1 VVLSRAAKR
10 AVELIRSGLVPLLAI
25 VLVTFPSA
33 ASALQRGDAPSAR
46 SSAAAR
52 THASATG
59 KVLAVRTLAAKPK
72 PPGDSTQTGPKV
84 GGAAAA
90 GTSTATSGVSYTQI
104 NGHDKNGDTITLLA
118 DQRNVCVWGNT
129 RRDADIAIP
138 FTVRTFK
145 PVDANGYP
153 ASGNPLFDRHGTV
166 TMDVWD
172 VDDHD
177 ASGLPTYAEADQVFL
192 GSAGTNANPYPDI
205 MGQLTGA
212 DSASTTNHFNFWTD
226 RIKPTSSVNPT
237 GINYLNVDVDTN
249 NQGAA
254 AAKWCVA
261 VNKVVIRLVRRPIP
275 VLMLHG
281 FAVGA
286 SKMQSMKTYYERYDA
301 LVGSIATPNLSLFG
315 GMVMRYPQVK
325 IAADNLLEQ
334 TGQTHL
340 NIVAH
345 SFGGIAARYYALH
358 HADIVDNI
366 VMLGT
371 PNGGTNLADFICD
384 RMNGPWWKRAGAS
397 YFGAV
402 RTYVESQTGPCE
414 RGWAI
419 YQMQEREM
427 QPYDRDHPDPA
438 GPHYY
443 TYAGDHADD
452 GTKFG
457 KARAAKLWPDAND
470 TWVPL
475 KSVYYLRPGP
485 AAYVGVPDPPDV
497 PGREIPQLT
506 YDLYHEQL
514 HEDSRPLDDTF
525 CKLYPEACEI
535 LPTASLRRVQAHR
548 KPPRA
553 PTVRAS
559 GAREALLS
567 IAQGNRQDAGL
578 TDLQLDPGAST
589 DVPLSFEGS
598 PSATVLVISDHPDD
612 LSGSFAGAPLDLG
625 EMTPGLNVLG
635 IDLAAPT
642 DGPLHLTNNGA
653 SVASIRV
660 STSIETSRK
669 LSVAPNPA
677 LARPGTPVTFTVT
690 IDGTQPGDAPH
701 IVVADESDN
710 IATELDPTQSGT
722 GTWTGTWTPP
732 SAGSY
737 KVRASVGGTAPRE
750 QEAEFTVASGAA
762 TVAAGFTEQAVDDD
776 QDGLSDALLV
786 RPNVNATVAGD
797 YLVTAELANASG
809 TRVAAAGAAVT
820 LAVGTQA
827 VPLRFDGRAIYD
839 SGISGPYRVVRV
851 NVSRNDDALHQE
863 DGVADLGQT
872 ASYSVGSFE
881 HDRVKL
887 TPDSFTDA
895 GVDSN
900 GDGLFDELRVTVQ
913 VQAET
918 AGTYAVSAELEA
930 SDGTTVALVAGNVS
944 LSAGTN
950 TVTLGFSG
958 TEIGRAGKAGPYT
971 LSGLDVVSAGDSRVD
986 GALEAG
992 YKTAAYAL
1000 SQFAGPDVTGTLA
1013 VDGATTTISLPS
1025 ATQYGRI
1032 TFAGT
1037 GGQSVMLTLS
1047 GSTISSGF
1055 VQVRSPTGA
1064 VLGSGFFD
1072 STGGLLD
1079 ALVLPTT
1086 GTYTIVV
1093 DPSSAGSV
1101 TLKLSSVPTGVAGTI
1116 TAGTPATITTTTA
1129 GQNAWLTFTGS
1140 INQRISVKLSSTAI
1154 TSGTLS
1160 LIAPDA
1166 RTVLDVQPIGAGGGF
1181 LDAQT
1186 LTAAGTY
1193 TIIIDPAGTLKGSST
1208 VNLYNVPADATA
1220 AMKNNSATVSTT
1232 TPGQNAR
1239 VTFSGTAGQ
1248 KATFKLT
1255 STAITSGTM
1264 FLLKPDG
1271 SLQASAPITST
1282 GSFIDVQTLAVR
1294 GTYTILVDPSG
1305 PAIGSST
1312 VTLGNPADVTGT
1324 ITAGGA
1330 AVTKST
1336 TSAGQNVRLTF
1347 TGSVNQRVSVK
1358 ATTASGITS
1367 GTVSLLKPDGSTLVS
1382 TPIASPAAY
1391 LVDVTLP
1398 VAGTYT
1404 ILVDPDGSQTGST
1417 TVNLYTVT
1425 DVTGTITPGGA
1436 AVPVSITIPGQN
1448 AKLTFSGSPGQR
1460 VSVTLTNSTL
1470 ADATVKLVNPDSS
1483 VLAST
1488 TIGTSGGSI
1497 PTKELLQN
1505 GTYAVVVDP
1514 SAEKTGNVTVTLGA
1528 GPSDV
1533 TGTITAGGAAVP
1545 VTISTADQNARLTF
1559 TGTAGQRVAVTSS
1572 NSTIS
1577 FATLSIRDS
1586 SWNPLSS
1593 ASISTGSGF
1602 LDTTTLPANGT
1613 YTVFLDPSFSYT
1625 GSVNLQLS
1633 IVPADTTG
1641 TIVAGGSAVTVT
1653 TTAPGQNAKLT
1664 FTGTQNQRVSLKLT
1678 NDSIGSGF
1686 GCQASLTI
1694 AKPSGG
1700 PPLAENTCIQPP
1712 APPFFDTMEL
1722 PEGGTYTITV
1732 DPAGGATGSLTLQLY
1747 NVPADTTG
1755 TIVAGGAAVTVT
1767 TTVPGQNAKL
1777 TFSGVQN
1784 QRVSLKL
1791 TNDSIGSGF
1800 GCQASLS
1807 IAKPSGGP
1815 PLAQNTCIQ
1824 PPAPPFFDTM
1834 QLPEGGTYTI
1844 TVDPTD
1850 AATGS
1855 LTLQLY
1861 DVPAD
1866 TTGTITPGG
1875 SAVTVTTSTPGQNA
1889 KLTFSGV
1896 LDRRVSLKLTNDTI
1910 GSGSGCQA
1918 SVTIAKPSGGPP
1930 LAQNTCV
1937 QPIGPPFFDTMKLP
1951 ETGTYTITVD
1961 PADAATGSLTLQLY
1975 DVPADTTGTITPGGP
1990 SVTVTFG
1997 TPGQNG
2003 TLTFTAASGQF
2014 RLAESS
2020 VTLGSSACCSGKVSV
2035 VAGQTTELNPTYF
2048 GTFGTSQTFSV
2059 TVAGTQT
2066 IVVDPQDDATGSV
2079 TFTLT
2084 QTGALLSFAPTATL
2098 RWLEALSPQSA
2109 SSRRPH

>member
-1 VVLSRAAKR
+1 
-10 AVELIRSGLVPLLAI
+10 LVAI
-25 VLVTFPSA
+25 VLVAFPSA
-33 ASALQRGDAPSAR
+33 ASALQREDGRNGS
-46 SSAAAR
+46 SSANR
-52 THASATG
+52 QTHASLTR
-59 KVLAVRTLAAKPK
+59 KVLAVRTAAAKPK
-72 PPGDSTQTGPKV
+72 PKGDSSQAGPKA
-84 GGAAAA
+84 GSAAGAAG
-90 GTSTATSGVSYTQI
+90 GTTATSGVSYTQI

-118 DQRNVCVWGNT
+118 DQRNVCVYGNT
-129 RRDADIAIP
+129 QRDVDIAIP

-153 ASGNPLFDRHGTV
+153 ASGNALFDRRGTV

-192 GSAGTNANPYPDI
+192 GSAGTNANPYPDL

-212 DSASTTNHFNFWTD
+212 DSQPSTNHFNFWTD

-254 AAKWCVA
+254 YAKWCVA
-261 VNKVVIRLVRRPIP
+261 VNKVVIRLVRTPIP

-281 FAVGA
+281 FAVTS
-286 SKMQSMKTYYERYDA
+286 SKMQSLKRHYETYDA
-301 LVGSIATPNLSLFG
+301 LVGSIATPDLSLFG

-358 HADIVDNI
+358 HPDVVDKI

-371 PNGGTNLADFICD
+371 PNGGSNLADFECD
-384 RMNGPWWKRAGAS
+384 RMDGPWWKRAGAS

-402 RTYVESQTGPCE
+402 RTYVESKVGPCE
-414 RGWAI
+414 PGWAI
-419 YQMQEREM
+419 YQMQERQM
-427 QPYDRDHPDPA
+427 QPYDRDHPDPT

-443 TYAGDHADD
+443 TYAGDHDDD
-452 GTKFG
+452 GTNFG
-457 KARAAKLWPDAND
+457 HARAAKLWPDVND
-470 TWVPL
+470 TWVTL
-475 KSVYYLRPGP
+475 KSAYYLRPGP

-497 PGREIPQLT
+497 PGHEIPQLT

-514 HEDSRPLDDTF
+514 HEDSRPLEDTL

-535 LPTASLRRVQAHR
+535 LPTAKLRRVQAHR

-553 PTVRAS
+553 TTARAG
-559 GAREALLS
+559 GAREALLN
-567 IAQGNRQDAGL
+567 IAQGTRQDAAL

-612 LSGSFAGAPLDLG
+612 LSGSFGGTPLDLG
-625 EMTPGLNVLG
+625 EFSPGLNVLG
-635 IDLAAPT
+635 IDLVAPA
-642 DGPLHLTNNGA
+642 DGPFHLTNNGT

-677 LARPGTPVTFTVT
+677 LARPGAAVTFTVT
-690 IDGTQPGDAPH
+690 MDGALPGDAPH
-701 IVVADESDN
+701 LVVADESDN
-710 IATELDPTQSGT
+710 IATELDPTQSGS

-737 KVRASVGGTAPRE
+737 KVRASVGGAAARE
-750 QEAEFTVASGAA
+750 AEAEFTVASGAA
-762 TVAAGFTEQAVDDD
+762 TVASGFTEQTVDND
-776 QDGLSDALLV
+776 QDGLTDALLV
-786 RPNVNATVAGD
+786 KPNVNATVAGD
-797 YLVTAELANASG
+797 YIVTAELANASG
-809 TRVAAAGAAVT
+809 TRVAAASAAVT
-820 LAVGTQA
+820 LAVGAQA
-827 VPLRFDGRAIYD
+827 VTLSFDGRSIYD
-839 SGISGPYRVVRV
+839 SGISGPYHVVRV
-851 NVSRNDDALHQE
+851 NVSRNDDALHEE
-863 DGVADLGQT
+863 DSVADLGQT
-872 ASYSVGSFE
+872 AAYSVGSFE
-881 HDRVKL
+881 HDRVTL
-887 TPDSFTDA
+887 TPDSFTDT
-895 GVDSN
+895 GIDSDGN
-900 GDGLFDELRVTVQ
+900 GLFDELRVTAQVQ
-913 VQAET
+913 VEA
-918 AGTYAVSAELEA
+918 AGTYSVSAELEA
-930 SDGTTVALVAGNVS
+930 ADGTTVALVAGNVS
-944 LSAGTN
+944 LSVGTN

-958 TEIGRAGKAGPYT
+958 TDIGRAGKAGPYT
-971 LSGLDVVSAGDSRVD
+971 LSGFDVVSAGDSRVD

-992 YKTAAYAL
+992 YKTAAYTFA
-1000 SQFAGPDVTGTLA
+1000 QFAGPDVTGTIA
-1013 VDGATTTISLPS
+1013 VDGATTTVTLPS

-1032 TFAGT
+1032 TFSGT
-1037 GGQSVMLTLS
+1037 GGQSVALTLS
-1047 GSTISSGF
+1047 ASSISSGF
-1055 VQVRSPTGA
+1055 VQIRSPVGA
-1064 VLGSGFFD
+1064 VLGSGSFD
-1072 STGGLLD
+1072 SSGGQLD

-1093 DPSSAGSV
+1093 DPASAGSV
-1101 TLKLSSVPTGVAGTI
+1101 TLKLSSVPAEVTGTI
-1116 TAGTPATITTTTA
+1116 TAGGSPVTITTTTA
-1129 GQNAWLTFTGS
+1129 NQNAHLTFTGGL
-1140 INQRISVKLSSTAI
+1140 NQRISVKLASTAI
-1154 TSGTLS
+1154 TAGSLS
-1160 LIAPDA
+1160 LIAPDG
-1166 RTVLDVQPIGAGGGF
+1166 RTVLDTEPILASGGF

-1186 LTAAGTY
+1186 LTAPGTY
-1193 TIIIDPAGTLKGSST
+1193 TIAIDPAGTLKGSST

-1220 AMKNNSATVSTT
+1220 AMKNNSGTVSTT
-1232 TPGQNAR
+1232 IPGQNAR
-1239 VTFSGTAGQ
+1239 ITFSGSAGQ

-1255 STAITSGTM
+1255 STAITSGLM
-1264 FLLKPDG
+1264 SLLRPDG
-1271 SLQASAPITST
+1271 SVQAAATITST
-1282 GSFIDVQTLAVR
+1282 GAFIDVQTLAVR
-1294 GTYTILVDPSG
+1294 GTYTILIDPFG
-1305 PAIGSST
+1305 PATGSAT

-1336 TSAGQNVRLTF
+1336 TSPGQNVRLTF

-1358 ATTASGITS
+1358 DTTASGITS
-1367 GTVSLLKPDGSTLVS
+1367 GTVSLLKPDGSTLAS

-1417 TVNLYTVT
+1417 TVTLYNVT

-1448 AKLTFSGSPGQR
+1448 AKLTFSGGPGQR
-1460 VSVTLTNSTL
+1460 VSVTLTSSTL
-1470 ADATVKLVNPDSS
+1470 AQATVKLVNPDATT
-1483 VLAST
+1483 LAST

-1497 PTKELLQN
+1497 PIQELVQS
-1505 GTYAVVVDP
+1505 GTYSVVVDP
-1514 SAEKTGNVTVTLGA
+1514 SGANTGNVTVTLGA

-1533 TGTITAGGAAVP
+1533 TGTITAGGPAVP

-1559 TGTAGQRVAVTSS
+1559 TGTAGQRVAVASS

-1586 SWNPLSS
+1586 NWNPLSS
-1593 ASISTGSGF
+1593 ASIGSGSGF

-1613 YTVFLDPSFSYT
+1613 YTVYLDPSFSYT
-1625 GSVNLQLS
+1625 GSVNLQLYN
-1633 IVPADTTG
+1633 VPADTTG
-1641 TIVAGGSAVTVT
+1641 TIVAGGAAVTVT

-1664 FTGTQNQRVSLKLT
+1664 FTGVQNQRVSLRLT
-1678 NDSIGSGF
+1678 NDSIGSGY

-1694 AKPSGG
+1694 AKPSGSQ
-1700 PPLAENTCIQPP
+1700 PPLAQNGCIQPP
-1712 APPFFDTMEL
+1712 APPFFDTMQL
-1722 PEGGTYTITV
+1722 PESGTYTITV
-1732 DPAGGATGSLTLQLY
+1732 DPTDAATGSLTLQLY
-1747 NVPADTTG
+1747 DVPADTTR

-1791 TNDSIGSGF
+1791 TNDSIGSGY
-1800 GCQASLS
+1800 GCQASLT
-1807 IAKPSGGP
+1807 IAKPSGAQP
-1815 PLAQNTCIQ
+1815 PLAQNGCIQ
-1824 PPAPPFFDTM
+1824 PPAPPFIDTM
-1834 QLPEGGTYTI
+1834 QLPENGTYTI

-1875 SAVTVTTSTPGQNA
+1875 PAVTVTTSTPGQNA
-1889 KLTFSGV
+1889 TLTFSGV
-1896 LDRRVSLKLTNDTI
+1896 QNELVSLRLTNDSI
-1910 GSGSGCQA
+1910 GSGYGCQA
-1918 SVTIAKPSGGPP
+1918 SLTIAKPSGSQPP
-1930 LAQNTCV
+1930 LAQSGCI
-1937 QPIGPPFFDTMKLP
+1937 QPPAPPFFDTMQLP

-1961 PADAATGSLTLQLY
+1961 PTDAATGSLTLQLY
-1975 DVPADTTGTITPGGP
+1975 DVPPDTTGTITPGGGP
-1990 SVTVTFG
+1990 VTVTIG

-2003 TLTFTAASGQF
+2003 KLTFSAASGQF
-2014 RLAESS
+2014 TLAESS

-2048 GTFGTSQTFSV
+2048 GTFGASQTFSV
-2059 TVAGTQT
+2059 TVGGTQT
-2066 IVVDPQDDATGSV
+2066 IVIDPQDDATGSV

-2084 QTGALLSFAPTATL
+2084 QNGALLAFAPAATV

-2109 SSRRPH
+2109 SGRRPH